1 MTKLNLLGAQ
11 RVKALTGI
19 LERKYSDKI
28 AEVKQSQM
36 SDEAVLEVL
45 AKESGSEGLLKEIN
59 GHVDALMALQ
69 SEAASRLGLDV
80 YARSEMHYWKMG
92 ERVKETAKTLADNGV
107 SDKVEKLRRE
117 LEDKKSQLWL
127 VETLEEA
134 QAIVQSE
141 IIMEDE

>member
-28 AEVKQSQM
+28 AEVKKGQM
-36 SDEAVLEVL
+36 NDEEVIQVL
-45 AKESGSEGLLKEIN
+45 AQETGREGLLKEIN
-59 GHVDALMALQ
+59 EHVDALMALQ
-69 SEAASRLGLDV
+69 SEAATMLGMDV
-80 YARSEMHYWKMG
+80 YARAEMHFWKMG
-92 ERVKETAKTLADNGV
+92 DKLRDSAKTLADNGV

-117 LEDKKSQLWL
+117 LEDRKSQLWL

-141 IIMEDE
+141 IILEDE